1 MTNITRT
8 IQHSILQR
16 LEDRKAI
23 IVMGARQVGKTTLL
37 HQLINDSD
45 AMWLTGD
52 DAPTRTLL
60 SDIGIE
66 RLKALIGNRKV
77 IIIDE
82 AQRIKNIGLTIK
94 LIVDNIPTVKVLATG
109 SSSFELANVINE
121 PLTGRKWQYTL
132 FPLSFAELTAHS
144 NLLSERA
151 MLEHRLVYGSY
162 PEVVTSPADEKK
174 VLEQLAESYVYKDVL
189 DLGQL
194 RKNDELITLVKALA
208 YQIGNEVVYS
218 ELAQLCRLDPK
229 TVEKYISILEQA
241 YIVFRLGSFSR
252 NLRNEL
258 RHSRKIYFYDTG
270 IRNALINN
278 YAPVEMRSDAGQLFE
293 NYMIVERM
301 KYCQRSNRLCNR
313 YFWRT
318 TSQSEIDY
326 IEESDGILSAFE
338 FKWNPRRKASLPKS
352 FSNAYPGTDFAVVN
366 PDNYDQFL
374 L

>member
-1 MTNITRT
+1 MANITRT

-338 FKWNPRRKASLPKS
+338 FKWNPRRKASLPQS

>member
-1 MTNITRT
+1 MANITRT

-258 RHSRKIYFYDTG
+258 RHSLKIYFYDTG

-318 TSQSEIDY
+318 TYQSEIDY

-338 FKWNPRRKASLPKS
+338 FKWNPRRKASLPQS

>member
-1 MTNITRT
+1 MANITRT

-218 ELAQLCRLDPK
+218 ELAQLCRLDSK

-338 FKWNPRRKASLPKS
+338 FKWNPRRKASLPQS

>member
-218 ELAQLCRLDPK
+218 ELAQLCRLDSK

-338 FKWNPRRKASLPKS
+338 FKWNPRRKASLPQS

>member
-151 MLEHRLVYGSY
+151 MLGHRLVYGSY

-218 ELAQLCRLDPK
+218 ELAQLCRLDSK

>member
-66 RLKALIGNRKV
+66 RLKVLIGNHKV

-218 ELAQLCRLDPK
+218 ELAQLCRLDSK

>member
-1 MTNITRT
+1 MANITRT

-37 HQLINDSD
+37 HQLISDSD
-45 AMWLTGD
+45 AIWLTGD

-218 ELAQLCRLDPK
+218 ELAQLCRLDSK

-338 FKWNPRRKASLPKS
+338 FKWNPRRKASLPQS